1 MLTISSG
8 GITATGQTISC
19 GSLTASGEIQANG
32 GIVGNLHGNIK
43 LITDSIGTPSTRNPA
58 PSYQP
63 GRTVGFGFGELNN
76 STYCDY
82 IHFNTWSEGGGG
94 NQNLLAVKK
103 NLYGMRIYQAGFGST
118 SVYSDYREVVLRD
131 VTGTGTIT
139 ATTFNATSDKRIKT
153 NITDISGSSLDLLRK
168 INPKEFTFIDTKE
181 PRYGFVAQEVR
192 QHIPRS
198 VKLTTDYIPS
208 VYENAFVKGNTIT
221 LINKST
227 TDISNCKLKLRD
239 ISNGEI
245 IVNVSK
251 IKDKKTF
258 TINKDI
264 SQNKLQYM
272 DIYGNNLDKHITN
285 GKVVYKRG
293 SDVYIGEV
301 KQGIFVYGIE
311 VNDFH
316 SINHDAIWTVAVGAT
331 KEMDVQLQEARQ
343 TIKSLEERISAIERL
358 LLRSGSGNLGS

>member
-1 MLTISSG
+1 
-8 GITATGQTISC
+8 
-19 GSLTASGEIQANG
+19 
-32 GIVGNLHGNIK
+32 
-43 LITDSIGTPSTRNPA
+43 
-58 PSYQP
+58 
-63 GRTVGFGFGELNN
+63 
-76 STYCDY
+76 
-82 IHFNTWSEGGGG
+82 
-94 NQNLLAVKK
+94 
-103 NLYGMRIYQAGFGST
+103 MRIYQAGFGST
-118 SVYSDYREVVLRD
+118 STYSDFREVVLRD

-139 ATTFNATSDKRIKT
+139 ATTFNALSDRRIKA

-181 PRYGFVAQEVR
+181 PRYGFIAQEVR
-192 QHIPRS
+192 QHMPRS
-198 VKLTTDYIPS
+198 ITLTTDYIPS

-227 TDISNCKLKLRD
+227 IDISNCKLKLRD
-239 ISNGEI
+239 ISNCEI

-251 IKDKKTF
+251 IKDKKKF
-258 TINKDI
+258 TINEDI

-272 DIYGNNLDKHITN
+272 DIYGNNLDKQITN

-293 SDVYIGEV
+293 LDVYSGEV

-316 SINHDAIWTVAVGAT
+316 SINHDTIWTVAVGAT

-343 TIKSLEERISAIERL
+343 TIKSLEERISTIERFL
-358 LLRSGSGNLGS
+358 FGSGNQRL